1 MSKPMV
7 SISCEEYAAL
17 QAKVSE
23 LTDTN
28 AVLNK
33 YVDNLRQVVTRKG
46 NEIAKLEDDV
56 SYANARYDI
65 LYETPASGIKFDGVA
80 AVQAAAPAAAA
91 EKPLGAPPAA
101 SSPKEPLGAPPAAD
115 SAATAGNG
123 IFKAIGGLMGLG
135 GAGAAGPPAAPP
147 PPGCLKNYKPTTK
160 TVIDAGAAAGGP
172 AKDKLQ
178 RPKEPKTTATP
189 SFMAEMA
196 TKQALRAQN
205 GAANNAVD
213 CREKQ
218 FEAARQAEVDYD
230 ARKNAHRAPPSK
242 AKAKAKTEEEKQA
255 EAQAA
260 RASAEVKATLRAGF
274 KKFDSARDGSDPDEW
289 SSEDECDPEAAAP
302 AAAPEDHSDLM

>member
-1 MSKPMV
+1 MV

-56 SYANARYDI
+56 SCANARYDI

-91 EKPLGAPPAA
+91 KKPLGAPPAA
-101 SSPKEPLGAPPAAD
+101 SSPKEPLGAPPAA
-115 SAATAGNG
+115 TAGNG
-123 IFKAIGGLMGLG
+123 ILKAIGGLMGLG

-147 PPGCLKNYKPTTK
+147 LPVGGIANYKPK
-160 TVIDAGAAAGGP
+160 PKGIDADAAAGGP
-172 AKDKLQ
+172 AKD
-178 RPKEPKTTATP
+178 EPKKQPNVKTECKNAEP
-189 SFMAEMA
+189 SMVRELAA
-196 TKQALRAQN
+196 IQAKRAKS
-205 GAANNAVD
+205 GAANNAVN

-218 FEAARQAEVDYD
+218 LEAVKQADDAAAITAAAARKTRVDSMVGLGA
-230 ARKNAHRAPPSK
+230 ARNKDKRTPK
-242 AKAKAKTEEEKQA
+242 QQA
-255 EAQAA
+255 EAQAQEQA
-260 RASAEVKATLRAGF
+260 QNQTVRRGL
-274 KKFDSARDGSDPDEW
+274 KKFAAAREGPVDSGEW
-289 SSEDECDPEAAAP
+289 SDDEGAPEAAAP
-302 AAAPEDHSDLM
+302 AAAPEHHSDLM